1 MYAPFS
7 LTNILTSQFVE
18 EGTMSAPVVRSQN
31 NLKVVHQ
38 KVIKVKE
45 QIEMKSMI
53 AKIKTPAIIL
63 GVLAIGALLI
73 SATVVNNSDSAA
85 PSHDQ
90 LIDDLGEWGMTSQT
104 KVELVVP
111 TYERTI
117 EGLGEYG
124 LFAQAG
130 FGRETTV
137 SVVPSHDQLMD
148 DLGEWGMTSQTKV
161 ELMVPTYEQTIE
173 ALGEYGLFAQLG
185 SGRETTGSVVPSL
198 DQLIDDL
205 GEWGM
210 TSQAKVDLVAP
221 THERTIEAMGEYGL
235 FAQLGSGRETGSSVV
250 LSHDQLLDDL
260 GDWGMI
266 SQAKVDLV
274 APTHEQTIEALGEYE
289 LFAQPAF

>member
-1 MYAPFS
+1 MYAPSS

-18 EGTMSAPVVRSQN
+18 ESTMSAPVVRSQN
-31 NLKVVHQ
+31 KLKDVHQ

-111 TYERTI
+111 TYE
-117 EGLGEYG
+117 
-124 LFAQAG
+124 
-130 FGRETTV
+130 
-137 SVVPSHDQLMD
+137 
-148 DLGEWGMTSQTKV
+148 
-161 ELMVPTYEQTIE
+161 QTIE
-173 ALGEYGLFAQLG
+173 AL
-185 SGRETTGSVVPSL
+185 
-198 DQLIDDL
+198 
-205 GEWGM
+205 
-210 TSQAKVDLVAP
+210 
-221 THERTIEAMGEYGL
+221 GEYGL

-250 LSHDQLLDDL
+250 LSHDQQLDDL

-274 APTHEQTIEALGEYE
+274 APTHERTIEAMGEYE